1 VIRVLQPVPKVKP
14 VSRRLRRLPAVLLP
28 LVLVAGGASACG
40 NDSGSGNSSS
50 SSTGALSAVS
60 ISGKPGEAPKVAYK
74 KPMDATSL
82 QTKVLVKGSGATVED
97 GDQVT
102 AQIYVGNGFTKQK
115 AFSTYD
121 AGKPQQVTVN
131 SQLSPVFADAL
142 KGRTLGSRIAVT
154 APADKAFGQGGNP
167 QLKIGNKD
175 SVLILVDLISKT
187 KVLDAPQG
195 AKQSAPAWAPALQTD
210 GTKVT
215 GLDFKGTPKPNG
227 KLQSAAL
234 VKGDGAT
241 VQKGQTITVNYL
253 GEVYGAAKP
262 FDESYSRGEPASFAI
277 GAGAVIPGWDKTLV
291 GAKVGSRMILAI
303 PPADG
308 YGKTGN
314 AQAGIKGTDTLYF
327 VVDILAAG

>member
-1 VIRVLQPVPKVKP
+1 M
-14 VSRRLRRLPAVLLP
+14 SRRLRRLPAALLP

-40 NDSGSGNSSS
+40 NDSGTNGSS

-60 ISGKPGEAPKVAYK
+60 ISGKPGQAPKVTYK
-74 KPMDATSL
+74 KQMEATSL
-82 QTKVLVKGSGATVED
+82 QTKVLVKGDGDVVEN

-102 AQIYVGNGFTKQK
+102 TQIYIGNGYLKKK

-121 AGKPQQVTVN
+121 QGKPEQVTLN

-210 GTKVT
+210 GTKVS

-227 KLQSAAL
+227 KLQSATL

-253 GEVYGAAKP
+253 G
-262 FDESYSRGEPASFAI
+262 
-277 GAGAVIPGWDKTLV
+277 
-291 GAKVGSRMILAI
+291 
-303 PPADG
+303 
-308 YGKTGN
+308 
-314 AQAGIKGTDTLYF
+314 
-327 VVDILAAG
+327 